1 MTIMYFNVLTIFG
14 HFFANCVV
22 IFQKTEVQTVI
33 LNCLTGLNQ
42 EFKRNDRFF
51 PSEFSKHTSARKK
64 LNLSLKYWFLEANV
78 VFWICYSCKKW
89 SKYLLDTIQ
98 STSCKTDSY
107 KRAISVNN
115 NFSHVWKCIISG
127 LVCRSEFLQF
137 RRKPAV
143 IFTKFKIQTN

>member
-1 MTIMYFNVLTIFG
+1 MYFNVLTIFG

-64 LNLSLKYWFLEANV
+64 LNLSLKY
-78 VFWICYSCKKW
+78 
-89 SKYLLDTIQ
+89 
-98 STSCKTDSY
+98 
-107 KRAISVNN
+107 
-115 NFSHVWKCIISG
+115 
-127 LVCRSEFLQF
+127 
-137 RRKPAV
+137 
-143 IFTKFKIQTN
+143 